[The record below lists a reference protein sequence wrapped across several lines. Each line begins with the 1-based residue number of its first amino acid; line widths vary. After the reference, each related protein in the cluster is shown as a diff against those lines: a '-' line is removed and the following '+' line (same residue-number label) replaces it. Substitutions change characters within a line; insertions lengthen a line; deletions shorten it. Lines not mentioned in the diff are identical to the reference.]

1 MSRACED
8 KFALRHAVVRYVK
21 THGIHA
27 AVRQFGCARNT
38 VRLWFRRWEAGDDTL
53 ADRSR
58 RPHRQPRRTQAAHEK
73 LVIAARKQAP
83 CFGARRLVDLFALP
97 VDKGATHRIL
107 RDAKLVR
114 PRPRKHRRK
123 ADLRAIKAAH
133 PPLCRLQMDTKY
145 LTDLPHY
152 WPQMQAQG
160 LPRFQYT
167 IRCEATGALFLAY
180 ASDLSKTY
188 ATLAQTRV
196 LAHLEA
202 HGIDLTH
209 LEVRTDL
216 GSEFDG
222 DTVHYR
228 PDGFHG
234 SLLATGA
241 SHRFNPPARPNANA
255 DVESSHAT
263 IEPEFFDLETFAG
276 PAHFLAAI
284 TTYQHFFNFAR
295 KNRSRRDQTPAAL
308 LAARSPNIDPRVLLL
323 PPHPPRCPAGSTSVW
338 TSREIWGRKR
348 ESG

>member
-97 VDKGATHRIL
+97 VGKGATHRIL

-133 PPLCRLQMDTKY
+133 PPLCRLQMDKTCLITGPKCR
-145 LTDLPHY
+145 
-152 WPQMQAQG
+152 
-160 LPRFQYT
+160 PRACRVFN
-167 IRCEATGALFLAY
+167 
-180 ASDLSKTY
+180 
-188 ATLAQTRV
+188 TRSV
-196 LAHLEA
+196 AK
-202 HGIDLTH
+202 
-209 LEVRTDL
+209 
-216 GSEFDG
+216 
-222 DTVHYR
+222 
-228 PDGFHG
+228 
-234 SLLATGA
+234 
-241 SHRFNPPARPNANA
+241 PPAR
-255 DVESSHAT
+255 S
-263 IEPEFFDLETFAG
+263 
-276 PAHFLAAI
+276 FLP
-284 TTYQHFFNFAR
+284 TPPT
-295 KNRSRRDQTPAAL
+295 SRRPTP
-308 LAARSPNIDPRVLLL
+308 RSPR
-323 PPHPPRCPAGSTSVW
+323 PASSLT
-338 TSREIWGRKR
+338 
-348 ESG
+348 